1 MVEIYTINITII
13 MIVLI
18 VNMVMIVILI
28 VNMMMIIILI
38 VNMMMIVMLIV
49 NMMLIVY
56 DFNFTVNT
64 INIKCYC
71 DIIFVVVTKK

>member
-1 MVEIYTINITII
+1 MVEIYTINT
-13 MIVLI
+13 
-18 VNMVMIVILI
+18 IVI
-28 VNMMMIIILI
+28 
-38 VNMMMIVMLIV
+38 IVMLIV

>member
-1 MVEIYTINITII
+1 MVEIYTINTMV
-13 MIVLI
+13 MIVILI
-18 VNMVMIVILI
+18 VNMMMIIILI